1 MKKIVIMSTL
11 LLSSW
16 SVALAQKLSAEAT
29 TENVFATSQ
38 PIENAQPVVASKE
51 NEEPKLSVK
60 PTGRIL
66 FDAALFAPKN
76 QKDVFNDGFGIP
88 DARAGVAAK
97 YGKWYGKIDIG
108 YAYGKVGLKDIL
120 MQYTFNKH
128 QLIKGGYFVHQF
140 GLQSATSSSF
150 KISMEEPMSQG
161 TFGDSRLLG
170 LMYVHDLG
178 KFFGTFSFFTESN
191 SMKMPSD
198 QLGNQGF
205 GMMSRLLYKPFTE
218 DGNILHLGISG
229 AFETP
234 QYDKAAA
241 LNHKVYT
248 LAAPFPTRVAKIPA
262 LQAKV
267 EHAKRLFKVSPEIA
281 AAKGKLGIE
290 AQYYYLTITR
300 ENGFKNYKASGAYC
314 SLRGLIK
321 GSDYSYTHTDGGI
334 DTPKPGSMELVA
346 AYNYT
351 DLSDNKAEIL
361 GGRAND
367 WSLTYNYYLNK
378 YMIWRLRASYTKV
391 TDCAIHENN
400 HVGILE
406 TRLQI
411 KF

>member
-1 MKKIVIMSTL
+1 MKKIVVMGTL
-11 LLSSW
+11 LLSGW
-16 SVALAQKLSAEAT
+16 SVALAQTDSTATEKGATLAAAPVAVSAP
-29 TENVFATSQ
+29 TETV
-38 PIENAQPVVASKE
+38 SKAK
-51 NEEPKLSVK
+51 EEPKISVK

-76 QKDVFNDGFGIP
+76 QKDLFNDGFGVP
-88 DARAGVAAK
+88 DARVGVAAK
-97 YGKWYGKIDIG
+97 YDKWYAKVDIG

-120 MQYTFNKH
+120 LQYTFNEH
-128 QLIKGGYFVHQF
+128 QLLRGGYFVHQF

-161 TFGDSRLLG
+161 IFGDPRLLG
-170 LMYVHDLG
+170 LMYVHNLD

-218 DGNILHLGISG
+218 DGKILHFGFSG

-234 QYDKAAA
+234 QYDKTAA

-248 LAAPFPTRVAKIPA
+248 LAAPFPTRVAKITA
-262 LQAKV
+262 IQARV
-267 EHAKRLFKVSPEIA
+267 ENAKRLFKISPEIT

-290 AQYYYLTITR
+290 TQYFYLNIVR
-300 ENGFKNYKASGAYC
+300 DNGFQNYKASGAYC

-321 GSDYSYTHTDGGI
+321 GPDYSYNHADGGI

-351 DLSDNKAEIL
+351 DLSDHKANIL

-391 TDCAIHENN
+391 TDRAGYDNN

-406 TRLQI
+406 TRLQV